1 MVKKIIFIIVVLV
14 SQIIFAQSTMF
25 IDQFEGRL
33 IERKNFNK
41 KNELIDKQSFEVGE
55 IVKNND
61 YYIIKIHT
69 KTFDNREKLI
79 EEFTIDY
86 KCKPKESRLI
96 LMILPFTES
105 KSNQKTMVIAKSS
118 DFKKLYDLDN
128 LKDIKLELKL
138 ESGLLKVLGSKSKIK
153 IYDRV
158 IVLKGKEKI
167 IESKVDLKMYA
178 LGFQVK
184 SLEYK
189 IIEKFTQEETLF
201 FQKFITTDGSYFTVT
216 YL

>member
-1 MVKKIIFIIVVLV
+1 MLY
-14 SQIIFAQSTMF
+14 
-25 IDQFEGRL
+25 RL
-33 IERKNFNK
+33 
-41 KNELIDKQSFEVGE
+41 
-55 IVKNND
+55 
-61 YYIIKIHT
+61 IKIHT